1 MNDFWSQTIGL
12 VDSKQQ
18 QQQQQ
23 QQTAKRETVTGFHDE
38 SR

>member
-23 QQTAKRETVTGFHDE
+23 TAKRETVTGFHDE